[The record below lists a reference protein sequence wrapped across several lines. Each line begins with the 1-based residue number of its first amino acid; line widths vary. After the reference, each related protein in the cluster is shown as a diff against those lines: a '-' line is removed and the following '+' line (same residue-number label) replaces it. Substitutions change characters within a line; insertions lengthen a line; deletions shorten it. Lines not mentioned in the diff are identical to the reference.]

1 MFDESQMKSSVR
13 TKWWRVV
20 DRIAREK
27 KEQVQ
32 VDVRAK
38 VSCVIST

>member
-1 MFDESQMKSSVR
+1 MFDEFQMKFSVR
-13 TKWWRVV
+13 TKWRVV

-32 VDVRAK
+32 VNVRAK
-38 VSCVIST
+38 VSCVISA